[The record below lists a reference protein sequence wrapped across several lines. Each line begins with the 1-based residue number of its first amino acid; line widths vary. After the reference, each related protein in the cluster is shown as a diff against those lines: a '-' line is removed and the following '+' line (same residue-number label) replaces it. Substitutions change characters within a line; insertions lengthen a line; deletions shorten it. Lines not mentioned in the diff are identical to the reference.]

1 MKKLALLLIVIAALP
16 LQLRAQSLNARFS
29 TSLYSYERN
38 LGENTSVNYL
48 RLYQTA
54 QFTVGQLANN
64 RLSFHF
70 FGQISQDL
78 SESADDDPIPR
89 LYNAYLQWEERPPAG
104 RAGSAILNRVKLGRQ
119 RLYSGVAYGA
129 IDGIDLT
136 LRAGNLFKVG
146 GFAGF
151 LVPTSN
157 EIEID
162 SWDASH
168 AFGLRAS
175 SDRLLGSKILISF
188 MQRNRQPVNY
198 TAPGQFTQR
207 ILTFESLEQRLVGV
221 DFYRSFSRQLNFY
234 GRFDYDLEQERVR
247 RTQVELRVSPTQKLE
262 LAGEFFHRAPLIDA
276 NSIFT
281 VFEQNTSQD
290 VGLRAN
296 YRLNQTWFIDGN
308 FGYQIYDGDESIR
321 FGLGLR
327 CKYGYFG
334 YNFRRGYGGKNNGAY
349 AALNYQLNSK
359 FGVVASSGLSRYSLF
374 NEDTDEYTSITGSVG
389 VNYRPHKLFSV
400 DVLGQAVR
408 NRFFSN
414 DFRFFAKANYWFFT
428 AKK

>member
-1 MKKLALLLIVIAALP
+1 MKKLALLLVAVAALP
-16 LQLRAQSLNARFS
+16 MQLPAQSLNARFS

-38 LGENTSVNYL
+38 LSENATTSYL

-78 SESADDDPIPR
+78 SEKADDDPIPR
-89 LYNAYLQWEERPPAG
+89 LYNAYLQWQERN
-104 RAGSAILNRVKLGRQ
+104 AIVNQVKLGRQ
-119 RLYSGVAYGA
+119 RVYSGVAYGA
-129 IDGIDLT
+129 IDGVDVT
-136 LRAGNLFKVG
+136 VRAGNYFKIG

-168 AFGLRAS
+168 TFGLRAS
-175 SDRLLGSKILISF
+175 TDRLLGSKILISF

-198 TAPGQFTQR
+198 TEPGQFTQK

-221 DFYRSFSRQLNFY
+221 DIYRSFSRRLNVY
-234 GRFDYDLEQERVR
+234 GRFDYDLEHDRVR
-247 RTQVELRVSPTQKLE
+247 RTQVELRVSPSQKLE
-262 LAGEFFHRAPLIDA
+262 LAGEFFHRAPLIEA

-281 VFEQNTSQD
+281 VFEQGTSQD

-296 YRLNQTWFIDGN
+296 YRIHQTWFLDGN
-308 FGYQIYDGDESIR
+308 FGYQIYDGDESVR

-334 YNFRRGYGGKNNGAY
+334 YNFRRGYGGQNNGAY
-349 AALNYQLNSK
+349 AAFNYQLNSK
-359 FGVVASSGLSRYSLF
+359 FGVVASTGLSRYSLF
-374 NEDTDEYTSITGSVG
+374 NEDTDEYTSITGSLG

-400 DVLGQAVR
+400 DALGQGVR
-408 NRFFSN
+408 NRFFNN
-414 DFRFFAKANYWFFT
+414 DFRFFVKANYWFFT
-428 AKK
+428 TRGAGGQ

>member
-1 MKKLALLLIVIAALP
+1 LKKLALLLIAVATLP
-16 LQLRAQSLNARFS
+16 LQLHAQSLNARFS

-38 LGENTSVNYL
+38 LTENTTASYL

-54 QFTVGQLANN
+54 QLTIGQLASNQ
-64 RLSFHF
+64 LSFHF

-78 SESADDDPIPR
+78 AESADDDPIPR
-89 LYNAYLQWEERPPAG
+89 LYNAYLQWQERN
-104 RAGSAILNRVKLGRQ
+104 AILNQVKLGRQ
-119 RLYSGVAYGA
+119 RVYSGVAYGA
-129 IDGIDLT
+129 IDGVDVT
-136 LRAGNLFKVG
+136 VRAGNFFKIG

-151 LVPTSN
+151 LVPISN

-168 AFGLRAS
+168 SFGLRAS
-175 SDRLLGSKILISF
+175 TDRLLGSKILISF

-198 TAPGQFTQR
+198 TMPGQFTQKL
-207 ILTFESLEQRLVGV
+207 LTFESLEQRLIGV
-221 DFYRSFSRQLNFY
+221 DFYRSFSRRLNFY
-234 GRFDYDLEQERVR
+234 GRFDYDLQQERVR

-281 VFEQNTSQD
+281 VFEQSTSQD

-296 YRLNQTWFIDGN
+296 YKLNQTWFLDGN
-308 FGYQIYDGDESIR
+308 FGYQIYDGDESLR

-327 CKYGYFG
+327 CRYGYFG
-334 YNFRRGYGGKNNGAY
+334 YNFRNGYGGKNNGAY

-359 FGVVASSGLSRYSLF
+359 FGVVASTGVSRYSLF
-374 NEDTDEYTSITGSVG
+374 DENSDEYTSITGSLG

-400 DVLGQAVR
+400 DVLGQGVR

-414 DFRFFAKANYWFFT
+414 DVRFFVKANYWFFT
-428 AKK
+428 AKKK

>member
-1 MKKLALLLIVIAALP
+1 MKKLAFLLIAVAILP
-16 LQLRAQSLNARFS
+16 AQIHAQSLNARFS

-38 LGENTSVNYL
+38 LAQNAAVNYL

-54 QFTVGQLANN
+54 QVTVGQLANN

-78 SESADDDPIPR
+78 SEKADDDPIPR
-89 LYNAYLQWEERPPAG
+89 LYNAYLQWQERK
-104 RAGSAILNRVKLGRQ
+104 AILNQVKLGRQ
-119 RLYSGVAYGA
+119 RVYSGVAYGA

-136 LRAGNLFKVG
+136 LRAGNLFKIG

-157 EIEID
+157 EIEIK
-162 SWDASH
+162 SWGASH

-175 SDRLLGSKILISF
+175 TDRLLGSKILVSF

-198 TAPGQFTQR
+198 SAPGQFTQR
-207 ILTFESLEQRLVGV
+207 ILTFESLEQRLLGV
-221 DFYRSFSRQLNFY
+221 DIYRSFSRRLNVY

-247 RTQVELRVSPTQKLE
+247 RTQVELRVSPSQKLE

-296 YRLNQTWFIDGN
+296 YRINQTWFIDGN
-308 FGYQIYDGDESIR
+308 VGYQIYDGDETLR

-327 CKYGYFG
+327 CRYGYFG
-334 YNFRRGYGGKNNGAY
+334 YNFRRGYGGQNNGAY
-349 AALNYQLNSK
+349 AAINYQLNSK
-359 FGVVASSGLSRYSLF
+359 FGVVASTGLSRYSLF

-400 DVLGQAVR
+400 DVLGQGVR
-408 NRFFSN
+408 NRFYDN
-414 DFRFFAKANYWFFT
+414 DFRLFVKANYWFFKARSA
-428 AKK
+428 AKE